1 MSIPPVSVNISLCT
15 KDMYIFVYFTCIFQ
29 QFVAIS
35 NIKMNINFGS
45 LVFRPLLFS
54 TQAKEQKMGEAWEQS

>member
-35 NIKMNINFGS
+35 NIKMNIDLGS
-45 LVFRPLLFS
+45 LVLRPLLFW
-54 TQAKEQKMGEAWEQS
+54 TWAKDTKNG